1 MMAIK
6 RLVLFLVFSLALKR
20 LTLFQVLSMEFDLTW
35 ISTKKL
41 TESIL
46 GGKAVFNSVLVCRCN
61 SVALDL
67 RRPVFLRLR
76 CPSFDF
82 FCPLL

>member
-1 MMAIK
+1 MGSDGASNMMAIK

-61 SVALDL
+61 
-67 RRPVFLRLR
+67 
-76 CPSFDF
+76 
-82 FCPLL
+82 